1 MLIVN
6 KAFKLVTYFA
16 VRLLSTLAVALLS
29 VWTTAPVFLLYI
41 CMADRVNKIP
51 ALLQGRYLIAWLIA
65 SIPLFIVF
73 SIYVEVTLKKE
84 KKPENN

>member
-6 KAFKLVTYFA
+6 KAFKIVAYFA

-29 VWTTAPVFLLYI
+29 MWTTAPIFLLYI
-41 CMADRVNKIP
+41 SIADKVNKIP

-65 SIPLFIVF
+65 SIPFFVLF

-84 KKPENN
+84 KKTKND